1 MEGNIDMNSILNKE
15 KKEEEMHT
23 AMDIIEGQE
32 AGSVNCENEEAIVSI
47 RKGRKVVAQS
57 ALGLNQNQNKTLSM
71 TSSEVFRVVISKE
84 SNESLESTL
93 ARCTDGFDSGSIT
106 KSDIANYVFQNLAKF
121 FSDSDIKAL
130 RAVHFD
136 EKKVLGS
143 FLRSDSDLPEELR
156 KAIRLHYGIS
166 EKEKKKSSRTTGE
179 ISTEADVDISRSK
192 LISS

>member
-1 MEGNIDMNSILNKE
+1 
-15 KKEEEMHT
+15 MHT
-23 AMDIIEGQE
+23 ALDIIEGQE
-32 AGSVNCENEEAIVSI
+32 ARSVNSEHEKAIVSI
-47 RKGRKVVAQS
+47 RKGRKGTAHS
-57 ALGLNQNQNKTLSM
+57 ALGLTPNQNKRLSV
-71 TSSEVFRVVISKE
+71 TSPEVFRVVISKE
-84 SNESLESTL
+84 SNESLESAL
-93 ARCTDGFDSGSIT
+93 ARCTDGFDTGSIT

-143 FLRSDSDLPEELR
+143 FLRNDADLPEELR

-166 EKEKKKSSRTTGE
+166 EKEKKKSSRTTVE
-179 ISTEADVDISRSK
+179 ISTEIDVDISRSK